1 MAEKIISP
9 GVFTTENDLSFLPT
23 GISEIGA
30 AIIGPT
36 TKGPAF
42 VPTVVES
49 YDEFVQKF
57 GPSSEKTYIP
67 YTVREYLKS
76 AGRVTIVRLL
86 GTAGYS
92 LTKPIALG
100 IEGGNVISLLHPT
113 KTITST
119 GTTEL
124 FEGAALTSNESGS
137 FVLLVS
143 GSAQTDSDFTN
154 KVGTYYSASYVT
166 SNSNN
171 INKVFGD
178 SPEGVEP
185 VYNYVNFKNYGTGQ
199 LAISGAYSA
208 SVDTGSSTW
217 DFSDEFSSASTPWIT
232 SQKVN
237 GNNVNNLLKIH
248 TLSHGDTTN
257 YETKIGISEI
267 KAGGTLAGT
276 DYGSFTL
283 VVRAVDQDKIPNSPY
298 TYDDTDQKPNVLETY
313 SNLNLN
319 PDSPNYISRRIGD
332 RYLTTDTNGKVSV
345 NGDYPNLSAYIRV
358 EVDSSVGD
366 KAYNASL
373 VPFGYA
379 KVIQPIPTTFGT
391 CPSSSVVT
399 DQTINSIY
407 NKKKYWGFDYDFSNT
422 DNVNYLKPL
431 PAANSGTG
439 SNAAFYLG
447 DHNQNTGANYPTAAS
462 PYTGAIDLSTNTSTD
477 SRKFMIPLQGG
488 FDGLKPNTRKLVGTD
503 IKTTNT
509 QGYDCSTTSAAG
521 YTAYKRAI
529 DAVSN
534 PDEYDINMLVTPG
547 VLHRLHSA
555 VTTVGKDMCEDRGDA
570 FYVMDNN
577 AIADNIATAVTSVE
591 TFDSNYAGTYYPWV
605 KILDADRNKPVWVPP
620 SVVLPSVIAY
630 TDRVAHEWFAP
641 AGLNRGGL
649 TAVSQVYT
657 RLTHDERDTLY
668 EGRVNPIATFP
679 NQGVVVWG
687 QKTLQG
693 KASALDRIN
702 VRRLLIAVKKF
713 IASSSR
719 YLVFEQNSAATRNRF
734 LNIVNPYLESIQQ
747 RQGLYS
753 FKVVMDETNNTPDVI
768 DRNILKGDLYLQ
780 PTKTAEFIVLDFNIL
795 PTGASFPE

>member
-9 GVFTTENDLSFLPT
+9 GVFTSENDLSFLPT
-23 GISEIGA
+23 GIGEIGA

-42 VPTVVES
+42 VPTIVES

-57 GPSSEKTYIP
+57 GPSSEKLYIP

-76 AGRVTIVRLL
+76 AGRVTIVRIL
-86 GTAGYS
+86 GTAGYT

-100 IEGGNVISLLHPT
+100 IQDSKVVTLLHPT
-113 KTITST
+113 KTVTSDGST
-119 GTTEL
+119 AL
-124 FEGAALTSNESGS
+124 FEKSALTSNESGS
-137 FVLLVS
+137 FVITVS
-143 GSAQTDSDFTN
+143 GSYVTDSDFTD
-154 KVGTYYSASYVT
+154 KDGTAYSASFLNGNV
-166 SNSNN
+166 NN
-171 INKVFGD
+171 ITTVFGE
-178 SPEGVEP
+178 SPEGIEP
-185 VYNYVNFKNYGTGQ
+185 VYNYVNFKHYAKYITE
-199 LAISGAYSA
+199 LVPARSA
-208 SVDTGSSTW
+208 SITTGSTTW
-217 DFSDEFSSASTPWIT
+217 DFAAEFSAASTPWIT
-232 SQKVN
+232 SQKYN
-237 GNNVNNLLKIH
+237 GSNVSNLVKIH
-248 TLSHGDTTN
+248 TLAHGDTTN
-257 YETKIGISEI
+257 YETKIGISDV
-267 KAGGTLAGT
+267 KAGGTIAGT

-298 TYDDTDQKPNVLETY
+298 TYDDTDQKPNVLETFN
-313 SNLNLN
+313 NLNLD

-332 RYLTTDTNGKVSV
+332 RYLTSDSNGKVSV

-358 EVDSSVGD
+358 EVDDSVAN
-366 KAYNASL
+366 KAYDASL

-379 KVIQPIPTTFGT
+379 ALVQPLPTGFGT
-391 CPSSSVVT
+391 CPSHSKVSA
-399 DQTINSIY
+399 QEINGAY
-407 NKKKYWGFDYDFSNT
+407 NKKKYWGFDYDFANT
-422 DNVNYLKPL
+422 DNANYLKPL
-431 PAANSGTG
+431 PNSGTISG
-439 SNAAFYLG
+439 GNTAFYLG
-447 DHNQNTGANYPTAAS
+447 NHNQSSGANYPTSAA
-462 PYTGAIDLSTNTSTD
+462 PYTGAIDLSTNTSLD
-477 SRKFMIPLQGG
+477 SKKFIIPFQGG
-488 FDGLKPNTRKLVGTD
+488 FDGMKPNTRRLVGSS
-503 IKTTNT
+503 IVAGNT
-509 QGYDCSTTSAAG
+509 QGFDCSSTSAAG
-521 YTAYKRAI
+521 YTAYKRAL
-529 DAVSN
+529 DTVSN

-555 VTTVGKDMCEDRGDA
+555 VTTAGKDMCEDRGDA

-577 AIADNIATAVTSVE
+577 AIADNIATAVNSVE
-591 TFDSNYAGTYYPWV
+591 TFDTNYAATYYPWV

-630 TDRVAHEWFAP
+630 TDRVSHEWFAP

-679 NQGVVVWG
+679 NQGVCVWG

-702 VRRLLIAVKKF
+702 VRRLLIAVKKY

-719 YLVFEQNSAATRNRF
+719 YLVFEQNTAATRNRF

-747 RQGLYS
+747 RQGLYA